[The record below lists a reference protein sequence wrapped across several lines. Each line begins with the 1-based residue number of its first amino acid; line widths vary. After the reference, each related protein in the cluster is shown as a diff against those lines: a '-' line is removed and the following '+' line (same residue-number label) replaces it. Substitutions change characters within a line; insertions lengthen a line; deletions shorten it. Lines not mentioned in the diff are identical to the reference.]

1 MAEAGPETRLR
12 ALFDAGVAL
21 TSELSLDALLQ
32 KLVETA
38 ASLTGARYA
47 ALGVID
53 ESGQGLERF
62 LTTGV
67 SPEVHEAIG
76 ELPQGLGILGVL
88 IREAR
93 PLRLHDLTRDPRSV
107 GVPPNHP
114 PMKSFLG
121 VPIMLRGV
129 AFGNLYLT
137 EKHGREDFD
146 EQDEETVT
154 LLAAQAAVAIENARL
169 YESATRW
176 SRQLES
182 LHEIIRSL
190 VEETDLERLL
200 TLVCVRLREMIVAR
214 LALIALPEPG
224 GELRI
229 AAVDGETDAGRLLG
243 DRLLR
248 SGSKS
253 GRVLERGQSARVD
266 SVIDDPEVDQD
277 EARRMGIRTGLYVPL
292 VVRGRAIG
300 IVAVHD
306 RLGPEARFSDED
318 LRLAEIFAARAAV
331 AVDLSERVARDTV
344 RRVIAAQEQE
354 RSRLAREL
362 HDETGQALTSIL
374 LGLKGIRAA
383 ANDEEA
389 ERAEA
394 NLRELVVRALQDVRS
409 LAVELRPAALDDFG
423 LVPALERLAGT
434 FAERTGIRASVAA
447 MLGETRLP
455 PETETVVYRLV
466 QEALTN
472 VVKHAAASGVGI
484 VLTRRDGGVAV
495 IVEDDGKGFA
505 ESDVRRDA
513 LGLLGMRERLALL
526 GGTLAIE
533 SKPDEGTA
541 VIAYL
546 PLAVTAEAAPV
557 GSARARDGS
566 ATGTQAR
573 PG

>member
-1 MAEAGPETRLR
+1 MAEAGPENRLR
-12 ALFDAGVAL
+12 ALFDSGVAL

-32 KLVETA
+32 KLVEAA

-53 ESGQGLERF
+53 ESGQALERF

-67 SPEVHEAIG
+67 DSGARDAIG
-76 ELPQGLGILGVL
+76 EPPHGRGILGVL

-93 PLRLHDLTRDPRSV
+93 PLRLHDLTKDPRSV
-107 GVPPNHP
+107 GFPPNHP
-114 PMKSFLG
+114 PMTGFLG

-137 EKHGREDFD
+137 EKHGGEDFD
-146 EQDEETVT
+146 EEDEETVT

-200 TLVCVRLREMIVAR
+200 TIVCVRLRELIDAR

-229 AAVDGETDAGRLLG
+229 AAVDGVEDASRLLG

-248 SGSKS
+248 TGSKS
-253 GRVLERGQSARVD
+253 GRVLERGHSARVD

-292 VVRGRAIG
+292 IVRGRGIG

-306 RLGPEARFSDED
+306 KLGPEPRFSDED

-354 RSRLAREL
+354 RRRLAREL

-383 ANDEEA
+383 ANEEEA

-394 NLRELVVRALQDVRS
+394 ELRELVVQALQDVRS
-409 LAVELRPAALDDFG
+409 LAVELRPTALDDFG
-423 LVPALERLAGT
+423 LVPALERLSTT

-447 MLGETRLP
+447 TLGDTRLP

-472 VVKHAAASGVGI
+472 VVKHAAASEVGI
-484 VLTRRDGGVAV
+484 VLTRRNGGVGV
-495 IVEDDGKGFA
+495 VVEDDGKGFT
-505 ESDVRRDA
+505 ESDVRSDA

-533 SKPDEGTA
+533 STPGNGTA
-541 VIAYL
+541 VIAFL
-546 PLAVTAEAAPV
+546 PV
-557 GSARARDGS
+557 S
-566 ATGTQAR
+566 
-573 PG
+573 